1 MPYKTREKLVEVARQ
16 LFVHKGLENTTMN
29 DIANASEKGR
39 RTIYT
44 YFRNKKEIYNAVLE
58 HESDRMVSAMKEIA
72 DSSATADTKLRRFLT
87 VRLEQVASIN
97 SSYSALKSLFKFD
110 LRRMARIRRIVLEKE
125 SLLLHDILSEG
136 ISEGIFDETRAD
148 KAERFMLSC
157 ITGMNLAETD
167 AENADD
173 LPAIQAEFIDFVVTD
188 LTFRPQQLNNT
199 TL

>member
-1 MPYKTREKLVEVARQ
+1 MAYKTREKLVEVARQ

-58 HESDRMVSAMKEIA
+58 HESDCMVAAMREIA
-72 DSSATADTKLRRFLT
+72 ESPQNPDIKLRRFLT

-125 SLLLHDILSEG
+125 SQILHNIIAEG
-136 ISEGIFDETRAD
+136 IAKGVFDEIRSL
-148 KAERFMLSC
+148 KAERFVLSC

-167 AENADD
+167 AENADE
-173 LPAIQAEFIDFVVTD
+173 LPAIQAEFIDFIVSD
-188 LTFRPQQLNNT
+188 LTYKQN
-199 TL
+199 